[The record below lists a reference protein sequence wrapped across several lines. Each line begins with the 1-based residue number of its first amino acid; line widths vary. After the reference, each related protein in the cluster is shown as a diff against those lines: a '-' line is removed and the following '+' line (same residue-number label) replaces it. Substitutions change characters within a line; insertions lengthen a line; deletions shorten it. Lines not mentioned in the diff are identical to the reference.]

1 MSSSTPISRAELQAI
16 PEKHRQEAIRLY
28 IHQGITQKVN
38 TAAITGT
45 SYFVSPLPSPDPAI
59 RLNYPHIYQVTS
71 ADLLEGLKAKYPD
84 CCVMFY
90 EKPVP
95 TNRPGVTEQHTGIL
109 IDWS

>member
-1 MSSSTPISRAELQAI
+1 MSSSTPVSRAELQAI
-16 PEKHRQEAIRLY
+16 PAKRRSDAIRAYTDVLAR
-28 IHQGITQKVN
+28 KVSD
-38 TAAITGT
+38 AAITGT
-45 SYFVSPLPSPDPAI
+45 SYFVSPLPGPAPVQPSC
-59 RLNYPHIYQVTS
+59 YPPPPYHVTG

-95 TNRPGVTEQHTGIL
+95 TNRPGVTEQHMGIL